1 MRKLIL
7 SLLVLPCVSYAG
19 SLDMNNLYC
28 GDLKINSATT
38 LKQVE
43 DKCQV
48 KKEYDKTYNYELGM
62 YEIKFVNTATNDKV
76 RCDFPRDEPTSPVNG
91 CR

>member
-28 GDLKINSATT
+28 GDLKIDSATT

-43 DKCQV
+43 DKCQ
-48 KKEYDKTYNYELGM
+48 M
-62 YEIKFVNTATNDKV
+62 
-76 RCDFPRDEPTSPVNG
+76 
-91 CR
+91 